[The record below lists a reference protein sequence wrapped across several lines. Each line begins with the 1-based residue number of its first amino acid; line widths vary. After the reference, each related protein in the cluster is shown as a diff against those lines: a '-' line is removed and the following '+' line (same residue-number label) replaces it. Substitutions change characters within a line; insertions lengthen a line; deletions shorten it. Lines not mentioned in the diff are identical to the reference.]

1 MSNFNG
7 IGIFK
12 NLFFKTNKI
21 NPNKTETAGSLLR
34 DKLQLRERISPEGR
48 DQFIKFADEIAP
60 EKGYKEI
67 NLSSPQIVNK
77 KIDSSKLSENLY
89 EGLLKDNGYLKE
101 NLQKA
106 NLTLIA
112 RAHNIE
118 KAYFDQDKLAK
129 NYLTRSIS
137 NNKERALNTLQEL
150 KNNKLLSKNAE
161 KKFETL
167 VNFKTNENFGTKI
180 PSSTGILEVLIREN
194 YPKKN
199 LFQSIKAFKAA
210 NPDKNSQ
217 IQFLLRNGKPIQQ
230 LQDSFLEKQPL
241 DKIQQAIKQLVYGSE
256 KISPNQKKQLM
267 SEAASKR
274 LKTIESGDLNVKG
287 NIIRRAQD
295 LLVREK
301 APQTRFMTGSAPN
314 IFRNVFQAQ
323 LENYTI
329 PALNQYNKIVK
340 VPANLTNIQHTVN
353 RAGMVQLQREGLLTS
368 DILKG
373 LNFDYLALVA
383 NPTNQALSRYENYGN
398 QLLNQILKDKKLF
411 DKHKFKDTDRAQEIL
426 ERIRMNNSKMQEVTK
441 LIPENYQIFVNP
453 LKLKKGENF
462 EFKISKPPLK
472 DFVGRNRDI
481 AVQQGILAGYERLG
495 IPISVIKK
503 ANDKAYKVTLDYL
516 KRGTILKSDIQ
527 PFEKLK
533 FNDGGIVDLIQRI
546 N

>member
-48 DQFIKFADEIAP
+48 DQFIKFTDEIAP

-89 EGLLKDNGYLKE
+89 KGLLKDNGYLKE

-137 NNKERALNTLQEL
+137 NNKKRALNTLEEL
-150 KNNKLLSKNAE
+150 KNNKLLSKDAE

-323 LENYTI
+323 LENYNI

-441 LIPENYQIFVNP
+441 LIPEDYQIFVNP

-495 IPISVIKK
+495 IPKSVIKK

-533 FNDGGIVDLIQRI
+533 FSSGGIVDLIRKI